1 MISTEVDPC
10 QFDLLPLAFA
20 APTSRAWHPEADC
33 WHIDQ
38 LLVCWTLPLPFLV
51 LSWSVVFKRKE
62 KNEIHELFK
71 SSNSQFSLCQ
81 SSAKFSPK
89 TKFEAQ
95 DEADSPW
102 RHSWC
107 LRHGHEPQIPP
118 APSRKKGNLTHFEVL
133 GSPIKFLSARIHTSL
148 YSSISSALSSTRVG
162 GLRRAIL
169 DDAVGAV
176 VKQRDTNPEFELLFF
191 SRGAVSTTHMQY

>member
-1 MISTEVDPC
+1 
-10 QFDLLPLAFA
+10 
-20 APTSRAWHPEADC
+20 
-33 WHIDQ
+33 
-38 LLVCWTLPLPFLV
+38 
-51 LSWSVVFKRKE
+51 
-62 KNEIHELFK
+62 
-71 SSNSQFSLCQ
+71 
-81 SSAKFSPK
+81 
-89 TKFEAQ
+89 
-95 DEADSPW
+95 
-102 RHSWC
+102 
-107 LRHGHEPQIPP
+107 
-118 APSRKKGNLTHFEVL
+118 LTHFEVL